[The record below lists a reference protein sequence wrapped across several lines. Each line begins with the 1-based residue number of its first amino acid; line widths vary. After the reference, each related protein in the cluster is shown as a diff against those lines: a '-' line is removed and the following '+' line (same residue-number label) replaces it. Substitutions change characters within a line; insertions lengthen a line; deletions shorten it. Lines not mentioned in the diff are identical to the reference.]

1 LKDETTSKQEKINA
15 TALKKWEKKQAK
27 LEAKVDAEKAAGG
40 KTAPAK
46 KAPPPKKGHEVVQP
60 HLEGI
65 EMLEVPQITDY
76 TSESGNNYVRERS
89 LDFIAESL
97 MKPADAEH
105 DDSEVS
111 SEEEA
116 EPEPEPIK

>member
-1 LKDETTSKQEKINA
+1 MLRKRQ
-15 TALKKWEKKQAK
+15 
-27 LEAKVDAEKAAGG
+27 GG
-40 KTAPAK
+40 KLLPLRK
-46 KAPPPKKGHEVVQP
+46 PHHQKKGHEVVQP